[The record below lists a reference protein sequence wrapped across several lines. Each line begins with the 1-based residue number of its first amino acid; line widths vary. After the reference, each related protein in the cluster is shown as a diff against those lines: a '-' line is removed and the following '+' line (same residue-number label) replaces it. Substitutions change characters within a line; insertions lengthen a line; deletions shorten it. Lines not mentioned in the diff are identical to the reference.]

1 MESSRLWIICLVTST
16 PRLVL
21 WQCRTI
27 SVAVLAAGIWLV
39 DGSWQWDF
47 VSSVFFVCLN
57 FAASPSSHSNMQLES
72 RQTMCH
78 TRDGVLCWGL
88 WQSDAWTAK
97 YLVLCCISKGGTIPE
112 QGEDQPRYSS
122 LCWHIWPGLRS
133 SGSAAS
139 LYLWTT
145 PWHISRRSIPSPVP
159 LSCCQYT
166 IQYLSFPTF
175 VIHASVPSVPLAS
188 FLVTC
193 NRHPSNIPPFLK
205 CQL

>member
-1 MESSRLWIICLVTST
+1 MESSRLWIICLATST

-21 WQCRTI
+21 WQYWTI
-27 SVAVLAAGIWLV
+27 SVAVLAADIWLV

-57 FAASPSSHSNMQLES
+57 FAASPASHSNMQLES

-122 LCWHIWPGLRS
+122 LCWHNYMTRTQEFRFS
-133 SGSAAS
+133 SIFVS
-139 LYLWTT
+139 LNNTLAHLQKIY
-145 PWHISRRSIPSPVP
+145 P
-159 LSCCQYT
+159 LSCSPLLLSIHNSVSLVSYICHPCISTLGATCQFLG
-166 IQYLSFPTF
+166 YL
-175 VIHASVPSVPLAS
+175 
-188 FLVTC
+188 
-193 NRHPSNIPPFLK
+193 
-205 CQL
+205 